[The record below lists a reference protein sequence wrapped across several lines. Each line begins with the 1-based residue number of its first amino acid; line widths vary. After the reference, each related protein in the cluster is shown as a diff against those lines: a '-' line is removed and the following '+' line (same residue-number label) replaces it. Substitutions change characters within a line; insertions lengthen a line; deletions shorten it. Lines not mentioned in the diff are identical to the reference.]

1 MSKCKLALNAIL
13 VLLLLLPFAHAAVSE
28 EQVQSVGGSS
38 LTDAMPNSARQYLD
52 GVSPENA
59 DTLSDSVSRVL
70 ENMTSDSQ
78 SAIRTALGGLLRVA
92 VIVLLASAA
101 RGFSAAA
108 GGEANDWIDQNELL
122 RRLAAQAGGDAA
134 LERLSGALG
143 TADGRR
149 AVEQLSAQ
157 HADELEQAAKAA
169 QRGDMRSAAQA
180 AQKLMQTPE
189 GARLAAQLRHIF
201 GK

>member
-1 MSKCKLALNAIL
+1 M
-13 VLLLLLPFAHAAVSE
+13 
-28 EQVQSVGGSS
+28 
-38 LTDAMPNSARQYLD
+38 
-52 GVSPENA
+52 
-59 DTLSDSVSRVL
+59 
-70 ENMTSDSQ
+70 
-78 SAIRTALGGLLRVA
+78 
-92 VIVLLASAA
+92 
-101 RGFSAAA
+101 
-108 GGEANDWIDQNELL
+108 DQNELL

-134 LERLSGALG
+134 LER
-143 TADGRR
+143 
-149 AVEQLSAQ
+149 LSAQ

>member
-1 MSKCKLALNAIL
+1 M
-13 VLLLLLPFAHAAVSE
+13 
-28 EQVQSVGGSS
+28 
-38 LTDAMPNSARQYLD
+38 
-52 GVSPENA
+52 
-59 DTLSDSVSRVL
+59 
-70 ENMTSDSQ
+70 
-78 SAIRTALGGLLRVA
+78 
-92 VIVLLASAA
+92 
-101 RGFSAAA
+101 
-108 GGEANDWIDQNELL
+108 DQNELL

-189 GARLAAQLRHIF
+189 G
-201 GK
+201 

>member
-1 MSKCKLALNAIL
+1 M
-13 VLLLLLPFAHAAVSE
+13 
-28 EQVQSVGGSS
+28 
-38 LTDAMPNSARQYLD
+38 
-52 GVSPENA
+52 
-59 DTLSDSVSRVL
+59 
-70 ENMTSDSQ
+70 
-78 SAIRTALGGLLRVA
+78 
-92 VIVLLASAA
+92 
-101 RGFSAAA
+101 
-108 GGEANDWIDQNELL
+108 DQNELL

-134 LERLSGALG
+134 LERLSGAL
-143 TADGRR
+143 
-149 AVEQLSAQ
+149 EQLSAQ

>member
-1 MSKCKLALNAIL
+1 M
-13 VLLLLLPFAHAAVSE
+13 
-28 EQVQSVGGSS
+28 
-38 LTDAMPNSARQYLD
+38 
-52 GVSPENA
+52 
-59 DTLSDSVSRVL
+59 
-70 ENMTSDSQ
+70 
-78 SAIRTALGGLLRVA
+78 
-92 VIVLLASAA
+92 
-101 RGFSAAA
+101 
-108 GGEANDWIDQNELL
+108 DQNELL

-157 HADELEQAAKAA
+157 HADELAVLLDEHGRGAA

>member
-1 MSKCKLALNAIL
+1 M
-13 VLLLLLPFAHAAVSE
+13 
-28 EQVQSVGGSS
+28 
-38 LTDAMPNSARQYLD
+38 
-52 GVSPENA
+52 
-59 DTLSDSVSRVL
+59 
-70 ENMTSDSQ
+70 
-78 SAIRTALGGLLRVA
+78 
-92 VIVLLASAA
+92 
-101 RGFSAAA
+101 
-108 GGEANDWIDQNELL
+108 DQNELL

-169 QRGDMRSAAQA
+169 QRGDMQQRSTGSAKTHADTRGCAAC
-180 AQKLMQTPE
+180 
-189 GARLAAQLRHIF
+189 RSSCRHIF